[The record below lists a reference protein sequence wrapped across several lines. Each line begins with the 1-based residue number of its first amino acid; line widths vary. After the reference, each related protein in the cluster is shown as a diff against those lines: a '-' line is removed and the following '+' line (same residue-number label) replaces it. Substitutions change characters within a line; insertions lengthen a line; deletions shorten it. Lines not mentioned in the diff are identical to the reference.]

1 METLLPAFPKFDPH
15 TDASSL
21 AQRWTKRHARFENFL
36 LAANVTDPTRKR
48 AMLLHYAGE
57 EVYDIFQTLPDTQ
70 SDYDTAVARLKAH
83 FTPKK
88 NTVYEKHV
96 FRQAKQD
103 TGETLDQFQVRLR
116 RLAATCEFANID
128 KELVSQIIEGTA
140 SHGLRRAALRDTDIT
155 LDKLLGIGR
164 SLKIAKL
171 QASNI
176 EGPPQHQTIQKVAM
190 NKPWRGG
197 ATRKENRFNHRS
209 SQKCFGCG
217 GNWPHKN
224 GKASCPARGATCHVP
239 KEEPLRQ
246 LVQEHSEEQRSAT
259 KLPVVTVSINQTPLE
274 FFLDTGAG
282 VNVVGERTWRKRL
295 GTPLKAT
302 TTRLVPYGVT
312 QEIPVMG
319 AFTASFS
326 FKDSNVEAPVYV
338 VGGPQASL
346 SSYRTAMELRLI
358 NIVQTIAQET
368 SVSIRKEFP
377 KLFGGLGRLKNFQ
390 VSLEISKEVR
400 PVARQHRRIPLS

>member
-1 METLLPAFPKFDPH
+1 METLLPAFSKFDPH
-15 TDASSL
+15 TDTSSL
-21 AQRWTKRHARFENFL
+21 AQRWTKWDARFENFL

-48 AMLLHYAGE
+48 TMLLHYAGE

-83 FTPKK
+83 SAPKK

-96 FRQAKQD
+96 FPQAKQD

-128 KELVSQIIEGTA
+128 KELTNYWELAVSLE
-140 SHGLRRAALRDTDIT
+140 
-155 LDKLLGIGR
+155 
-164 SLKIAKL
+164 IAEL

-176 EGPPQHQTIQKVAM
+176 EGPSQHQTVQKVAAK
-190 NKPWRGG
+190 KPWRGG
-197 ATRKENRFNHRS
+197 ATRKENRSNHRS

-224 GKASCPARGATCHVP
+224 GKASCPAWGATCHKCQKKNHFANWCKSTP
-239 KEEPLRQ
+239 RNKEAVRS
-246 LVQEHSEEQRSAT
+246 LVSSAAISARETQHNCSSDESVFHIRNPAT
-259 KLPVVTVSINQTPLE
+259 KLPIVTVSINQTPLE

-282 VNVVGERTWRKRL
+282 VNVVGERTWKKHLRA
-295 GTPLKAT
+295 PLKAT

-319 AFTASFS
+319 AFTALFS

-338 VGGPQASL
+338 VRGPQASL
-346 SSYRTAMELRLI
+346 LSYRTEMELRLI

-377 KLFGGLGRLKNFQ
+377 KLFGGLGRLKLGR
-390 VSLEISKEVR
+390 LETN
-400 PVARQHRRIPLS
+400 